1 MGKKKAKRPKL
12 NRIPIPVGG
21 IAIGTVND
29 KGNRT
34 PGSFGVPR

>member
-21 IAIGTVND
+21 IAIGTVNIELT
-29 KGNRT
+29 GR
-34 PGSFGVPR
+34 R